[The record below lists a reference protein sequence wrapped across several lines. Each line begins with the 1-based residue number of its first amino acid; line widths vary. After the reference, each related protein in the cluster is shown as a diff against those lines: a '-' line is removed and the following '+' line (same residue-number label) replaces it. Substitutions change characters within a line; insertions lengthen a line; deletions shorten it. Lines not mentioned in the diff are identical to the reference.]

1 MKTNSLSEYFSGV
14 AAKRLSVVEADPKK
28 SNQHEINGV
37 KTLRTLLGDNRI
49 DQMPSLFMY
58 FGDSEDKSVM
68 ADGFLTWYDAREN
81 IPYRSAEYRLY
92 FPTTSVT
99 EMMQE
104 GDLLLVAKKTDGSI
118 LMIAVQNGSTVENQL
133 LWLFGIAEVERNF
146 IKREYQV
153 PQEDIALNFASKTI
167 LEELGIDVDVEE
179 EDDSML
185 DVILSRFNGKFPKT
199 AEFSAFA
206 RQLVGASSLDGPDAV
221 FMAWM
226 EKEEALFRI
235 LERHLVAER
244 LRLGFG
250 DDVDAFISFSL
261 SVQNRRKSRVGHA
274 LENHLEQIFM
284 EHAISC
290 SRGKMTENRAK
301 PDFIFPCINHY
312 HAPTF
317 PATRLTMLGVKST
330 CKDRWRQVLSEAKR
344 IVRKHLFTL
353 EPGISEN
360 QTAEM
365 KENNLTLVLPKGL
378 HVSYKTAQ
386 QADLMQLNQ
395 FIELVKERQ

>member
-1 MKTNSLSEYFSGV
+1 MKTTSLSEYFIGV

-37 KTLRTLLGDNRI
+37 RPLRTLLGDNRI
-49 DQMPSLFMY
+49 DQMPSQFMY
-58 FGDSEDKSVM
+58 FGDSEDKSVV
-68 ADGFLTWYDAREN
+68 AEGFLTWYDARKD

-104 GDLLLVAKKTDGSI
+104 GDLLLVAKKADGSI
-118 LMIAVQNGSTVENQL
+118 LMITVQNGSTVENQL
-133 LWLFGIAEVERNF
+133 LWLFGIAEVERSF
-146 IKREYQV
+146 IKREYQE
-153 PQEDIALNFASKTI
+153 PQEDITLNFASKII
-167 LEELGIDVDVEE
+167 LEELGIEVEE
-179 EDDSML
+179 EDDNML
-185 DVILSRFNGKFPKT
+185 DVILSRFGGKFPKT

-206 RQLVGASSLDGPDAV
+206 RQSVGASSLDGPDAV

-244 LRLGFG
+244 LRDGFG

-301 PDFIFPCINHY
+301 PDFIFPSINQY
-312 HAPTF
+312 QTPTF
-317 PATRLTMLGVKST
+317 PAARLTMLGVKST
-330 CKDRWRQVLSEAKR
+330 CKDRWRQVLSEAR
-344 IVRKHLFTL
+344 RVVRKHLFTL

-365 KENNLTLVLPKGL
+365 KENKLTLVLPIGL
-378 HVSYKTAQ
+378 HDSYKTAQ
-386 QADLMQLNQ
+386 QVDLMQLNQ
-395 FIELVKERQ
+395 FIELVKARQ